1 MTRHRLST
9 MSIVP
14 VILVFLFL
22 AGALPPDGIS
32 AQEWKQVAQ
41 PRQWSF
47 PRDHGSHGK
56 YRTEW
61 WYFTG
66 NLTDNKGKRYGYQLT
81 FFRYGLAMEPKRPE
95 NPWSV
100 RDVYLAHFAITD
112 ASRGTFLFTDR
123 VSRGGP
129 GLAAAKEGRMD
140 VHVLNW
146 SAVMKD
152 GRIDLK
158 AVHGGIELSLRLV
171 PAKPPVLHGA
181 LGLSRKGP
189 GPGQASYYYS
199 FTDLKTEG
207 ALKTPDMAAPVAVN
221 GKSWFDQ
228 EFGSNQLAKDQAG
241 WDWFALHLGDG
252 RDLMVYRLR
261 KKDGTIE
268 NESSGTLVEPDGSHR
283 HLALAEIEIT
293 VLSHWKSDRTAGRYP
308 AAWRIRVPAA
318 AVDVTVIPLVAGQE
332 LVTTASTG
340 ITYWEGAVGGK
351 GTSGGKEVAAEGY
364 VELTGYAGA
373 MGGIF

>member
-1 MTRHRLST
+1 ML
-9 MSIVP
+9 IVP
-14 VILVFLFL
+14 LVLSFLCL
-22 AGALPPDGIS
+22 ASALVPNGIS
-32 AQEWKQVAQ
+32 AQEWKQAGQ

-47 PRDHGSHGK
+47 PRDHGSHGE

-81 FFRYGLAMEPKRPE
+81 FFRYGLAMEPKKPG

-112 ASRGTFLFTDR
+112 ASTGTFSFADR

-129 GLAAAKEGRMD
+129 GLAGTREGRMD

-146 SAVMKD
+146 SAAMKD
-152 GRIDLK
+152 GLIYLK
-158 AVHGGIELSLRLV
+158 AAHGGMELSLRLV
-171 PAKPPVLHGA
+171 SAKPHVLHGT

-199 FTDLKTEG
+199 LTDLKTEG
-207 ALKTPDMAAPVAVN
+207 ALKTPDMAAPASVKGV
-221 GKSWFDQ
+221 SWFDQ

-268 NESSGTLVEPDGSHR
+268 KESSGTLVEPDGAYR
-283 HLALAEIEIT
+283 HLSLAQIEVT
-293 VLSHWKSDRTAGRYP
+293 VLSHWKSGKTAGRYP
-308 AAWRIRVPAA
+308 AAWRIRLPSADL
-318 AVDVTVIPLVAGQE
+318 DVTVRPVVADQE

-340 ITYWEGAVGGK
+340 ITYWEGAVDGK
-351 GTSGGKEVAAEGY
+351 GTSKGKEVTAEGY

-373 MGGIF
+373 LGGIF